1 MAGKSKAGVLVG
13 PRKIELQEFDLPET
27 GDDDALLKIE
37 ACGICGS
44 DVPPY
49 QGEIHGGAM
58 GPLPVILGHEITGR
72 VENLGKNAAARW
84 GVEEGDR
91 IILERWLPCGH
102 CELCRSGFY
111 RICRPTTPS
120 GGALNYGGTSSNHP
134 PHLWGGY
141 ADYMYLAPNS
151 VVFKVSKDI
160 PAEWLPLFT
169 PIANGISWTQRTGG
183 TIVGS
188 TTVIQGPGQ
197 MGQGCV
203 IAAKEA
209 GAQQIIVT
217 GLTND
222 ASRLELAKELG
233 ATHTIMVDE
242 EDAVARVKDLTG
254 GKMADVVLDVTSGG
268 SSEPINMGME
278 LAGFNGTVVL
288 AAGHGGPVP
297 NFNAS
302 QINQK
307 MLTIK
312 GVSGRDRNSILVA
325 LRLIES
331 RKYDLDK
338 LCTHTFPVEQTEMAL
353 ATAAREVNTGVEPVH
368 VCVVPGHPPA

>member
-1 MAGKSKAGVLVG
+1 
-13 PRKIELQEFDLPET
+13 
-27 GDDDALLKIE
+27 
-37 ACGICGS
+37 
-44 DVPPY
+44 
-49 QGEIHGGAM
+49 
-58 GPLPVILGHEITGR
+58 
-72 VENLGKNAAARW
+72 
-84 GVEEGDR
+84 
-91 IILERWLPCGH
+91 
-102 CELCRSGFY
+102 
-111 RICRPTTPS
+111 
-120 GGALNYGGTSSNHP
+120 
-134 PHLWGGY
+134 
-141 ADYMYLAPNS
+141 
-151 VVFKVSKDI
+151 
-160 PAEWLPLFT
+160 
-169 PIANGISWTQRTGG
+169 
-183 TIVGS
+183 
-188 TTVIQGPGQ
+188 

-222 ASRLELAKELG
+222 AARLELTKELG

-242 EDAVARVKDLTG
+242 EDAVARVKDITG

-268 SSEPINMGME
+268 SREPINMALE
-278 LAGFNGTVVL
+278 LAGFNGTIVL

-302 QINQK
+302 QINHK

-312 GVSGRDRNSILVA
+312 GVAGRDRNSILVA

-353 ATAAREVNTGVEPVH
+353 ATAAREVSTGVEPVH
-368 VCVVPGHPPA
+368 VCVVPGHPPV

>member
-1 MAGKSKAGVLVG
+1 MPEKAQAGVLVG
-13 PRKIELQEFDLPET
+13 PRKVEIQEFDLPET
-27 GDDDALLKIE
+27 KDDDALLRIE

-49 QGEIHGGAM
+49 QGEIHGEV

-72 VENLGKNAAARW
+72 VQNLGRNAAARW

-91 IILERWLPCGH
+91 IILERWLPCGS
-102 CELCRSGFY
+102 CELCRNGYY
-111 RICRPTTPS
+111 RICRPTTPA
-120 GGALNYGGTSSNHP
+120 GGALNYGGTSINHP
-134 PHLWGGY
+134 PYLWGGY
-141 ADYMYLAPNS
+141 ADYMYLASNS

-209 GAQQIIVT
+209 GARQIIVT

-222 ASRLELAKELG
+222 AKRLELAMEMG

-242 EDAVARVKDLTG
+242 EDAVAKVNDITE
-254 GKMADVVLDVTSGG
+254 GKMADVVLDVTSG
-268 SSEPINMGME
+268 STEPINMAME

-297 NFNAS
+297 NFNARN
-302 QINQK
+302 INRK
-307 MLTIK
+307 MLTVK

-338 LCTHTFPVEQTEMAL
+338 LCTHEYPVEQTAEAL
-353 ATAAREVNTGVEPVH
+353 ATTAREVDTGVEPVH
-368 VCVVPGHPPA
+368 VCVVPGHPAA